1 MSSTIVTRGGDG
13 GTTSLAD
20 GRRVPKTDLRVEA
33 YGTVDEANSW
43 VGAARAF
50 TSDPLLAAALELVQ
64 HRLYNCSSNLATPA
78 DGALA
83 PTRVSPEDVLWL
95 ERAIDRFEERTGP
108 LTRFVVPGGC
118 RDAALLHVAR
128 TVVRRAERLVVAL
141 AAREPVDPEVR
152 RFLNRTS
159 DFLFAAARYANA
171 ACGAGDVLW
180 NKDLLRPEL

>member
-1 MSSTIVTRGGDG
+1 MTSSIVTRTGDG

-50 TSDPLLAAALELVQ
+50 AGDPWLAAALELVQ
-64 HRLYNCSSNLATPA
+64 HRLYNCSSNLATPP

-95 ERAIDRFEERTGP
+95 ERAIDRFEARTGP
-108 LTRFVVPGGC
+108 LERFVVPGGC
-118 RDAALLHVAR
+118 KDAALLHVAR

-141 AAREPVDPEVR
+141 GAREEVDPDVR

-171 ACGAGDVLW
+171 VCGAGDVLW
-180 NKDLLRPEL
+180 NKDLPRPEI